1 MRQESQNTEYKEQWK
16 DEYLAWVAGF
26 ANAKGGTII
35 IGKSDKGTSVG
46 VPNSKKL
53 LEDLP
58 NKINSHLGIQVA
70 VNLITELEKQLIE
83 IIVAPHP
90 IFPVAYKSRYYQRI
104 GSTNQELKGAA
115 LTNFLLLKQGLTFDG
130 VSIPSLGIDKLSL
143 PAIES
148 FKQLALQSGSLT
160 SSEMNLSVSE
170 LLDKLLLLDNAQEP
184 KRAAFLLFTNEPQR
198 YVSGS
203 FIQFAFF
210 EAFEIIKF
218 KDELHSDII
227 QQATSAISLLKA
239 KYLKA
244 SVSFNGLQRLE
255 RFPIPDEALRES
267 IINAIVHKNYAV
279 PDPIHITVTSNK
291 LTIWNP
297 GELPDGW
304 TISENLLAT
313 HPSNRRNPNIA
324 NVFTKAGFIESW
336 GRGITRIVE
345 SCKHHGNVGVS
356 FHVVNGGFQVS
367 FAFIDIEDEVIAD
380 TSREMLASEPSTS
393 RETADTSKEIA
404 YTSREML
411 AFEPDTSRES
421 AALAQS
427 TSKETTDTSRETI
440 LQALSTNENFTAKL
454 IAEQLGITEKG
465 VRYHL
470 DKLKAEGIIKRE
482 GSTKKPIWRLLKRI

>member
-1 MRQESQNTEYKEQWK
+1 M
-16 DEYLAWVAGF
+16 
-26 ANAKGGTII
+26 
-35 IGKSDKGTSVG
+35 
-46 VPNSKKL
+46 
-53 LEDLP
+53 
-58 NKINSHLGIQVA
+58 
-70 VNLITELEKQLIE
+70 
-83 IIVAPHP
+83 
-90 IFPVAYKSRYYQRI
+90 
-104 GSTNQELKGAA
+104 
-115 LTNFLLLKQGLTFDG
+115 
-130 VSIPSLGIDKLSL
+130 
-143 PAIES
+143 
-148 FKQLALQSGSLT
+148 
-160 SSEMNLSVSE
+160 
-170 LLDKLLLLDNAQEP
+170 
-184 KRAAFLLFTNEPQR
+184 
-198 YVSGS
+198 SGS

-255 RFPIPDEALRES
+255 RFPVPDEALRES

-279 PDPIHITVTSNK
+279 PNPIHITVTSNK

-297 GELPDGW
+297 GVLPDGW

-356 FHVVNGGFQVS
+356 FDVVNGGFQVS
-367 FAFIDIEDEVIAD
+367 FAFTDIEDEVIAD
-380 TSREMLASEPSTS
+380 TSREMLASEPNTSRETTSTS
-393 RETADTSKEIA
+393 REIADLA
-404 YTSREML
+404 QNTSREML
-411 AFEPDTSRES
+411 VFEPDTSRES

-427 TSKETTDTSRETI
+427 TSKESTDTSRETI
-440 LQALSTNENFTAKL
+440 LQVLSTNENFTAKL